1 MLNKAENASTTV
13 KWTMVG
19 VMNIFKPFGLT
30 RPACAD
36 KVMTMNV
43 NPVSAAADEPAMTK
57 KLSQPARS
65 EGSIIGIIE
74 CSRSHPDCKCGPLM
88 PDVGEARK
96 AAGRGGQPD
105 YHRSSGIFRRGF
117 P

>member
-19 VMNIFKPFGLT
+19 VMNIFKPCGLT

-57 KLSQPARS
+57 KLSQPVRS
-65 EGSIIGIIE
+65 DDS
-74 CSRSHPDCKCGPLM
+74 
-88 PDVGEARK
+88 K
-96 AAGRGGQPD
+96 A
-105 YHRSSGIFRRGF
+105 
-117 P
+117 